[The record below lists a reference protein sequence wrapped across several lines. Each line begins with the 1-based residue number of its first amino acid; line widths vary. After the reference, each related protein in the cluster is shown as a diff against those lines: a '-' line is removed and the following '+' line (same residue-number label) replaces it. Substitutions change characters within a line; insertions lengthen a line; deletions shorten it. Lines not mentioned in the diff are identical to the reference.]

1 MVPSSG
7 RRQNASCDPCRHSKK
22 RCAFDPG
29 IQPGSGAPCQNCA
42 HLGHLC
48 TFNFV
53 AARRA
58 QKGAKILAYHKSGS
72 FSGQASP
79 PATSPAA
86 ASVNTLDPGVA
97 WTTIQ
102 PPTERE
108 MHLDNMIWAGLGP
121 QTFLDFDTF
130 FATEPQGWMDLSEG
144 VLNNDIL
151 GTNYE
156 VNDDAIT
163 PVVSP
168 TGFRSQSQEKQRHF
182 EDALVGDFWHGSS
195 IQLLNST
202 ALTEGVTK
210 NLSRIYDTM
219 MVGLA
224 SRYLSYVCNQFAGAH
239 GYIIEPE
246 NAAKQ
251 LTYSDPEDRQRL
263 PDGMLSLTGQ
273 CCQSGWGQ
281 TVRQSTQEPIESFR
295 RITLIGVA
303 RFLDN
308 FSTLYGNKLDP
319 KKRKLD
325 EDTFTS
331 VLQAFASQFASPDD
345 LDPGRQDILSE
356 NIVESAEDP
365 ASSITMNQVF
375 AAAWFNAHSHLTQS
389 INNRSFAHLYSVFL
403 FHMTA
408 VPSEASSKAEC
419 SGSPLRFL
427 DLALH
432 QIKSL
437 TALLSE
443 FCSDLESQSLYR
455 VLLESSHRIFHW
467 FGYIR
472 DTIASL
478 ASERCCILDDLPI
491 AIGEA
496 LPISYASV
504 SPPTLDETV
513 AETSQQ
519 GSRCIFSLFRQTI
532 SFNSVLQ
539 QRSPHP
545 GPSTVNATIDSLTK
559 AVDAFHATHDAWID
573 QCLADFVRLSIQS
586 KQSAGFLILF
596 WNLGVLRVVEAMRMA
611 SRVLGTPSDAQTA
624 KLATNYEARAL
635 RRIVA
640 ISERINEVSAHGDV
654 RLSDVSEDRL
664 PLISH
669 HANTGLT
676 ALVLST
682 AIEHTISGAQL
693 ADLHSYLEPTT
704 PPILT
709 SNVMASIKTL
719 LAGLSTLHRTIS
731 GESAARPALRNL
743 LRRYGDII
751 MDCWDENSTE
761 T

>member
-29 IQPGSGAPCQNCA
+29 SQPGSGAPCQNCA

-58 QKGAKILAYHKSGS
+58 QKGAKILASPKSGP

-79 PATSPAA
+79 PAASPAA
-86 ASVNTLDPGVA
+86 ASVNALNPGVA

-151 GTNYE
+151 GTGYE
-156 VNDDAIT
+156 VNNDAIT
-163 PVVSP
+163 PLVSP
-168 TGFRSQSQEKQRHF
+168 TGFSSQSQEKLRHF
-182 EDALVGDFWHGSS
+182 EDAPAGDFWHGSS

-210 NLSRIYDTM
+210 NFSRIYDTM

-246 NAAKQ
+246 NAASQ
-251 LTYSDPEDRQRL
+251 LTSSDPEDRQRL
-263 PDGMLSLTGQ
+263 PDEMLSLTGQ

-281 TVRQSTQEPIESFR
+281 TVRQSTQKPIESFR

-345 LDPGRQDILSE
+345 LDPGRQDILSD

-375 AAAWFNAHSHLTQS
+375 TAAWFNAHSHLTQS
-389 INNRSFAHLYSVFL
+389 INNRSFVHLYSVFL

-408 VPSEASSKAEC
+408 VPSEASSKIEC

-427 DLALH
+427 DRALH
-432 QIKSL
+432 QLKSL
-437 TALLSE
+437 TALLS
-443 FCSDLESQSLYR
+443 
-455 VLLESSHRIFHW
+455 
-467 FGYIR
+467 
-472 DTIASL
+472 
-478 ASERCCILDDLPI
+478 
-491 AIGEA
+491 
-496 LPISYASV
+496 
-504 SPPTLDETV
+504 
-513 AETSQQ
+513 
-519 GSRCIFSLFRQTI
+519 
-532 SFNSVLQ
+532 
-539 QRSPHP
+539 
-545 GPSTVNATIDSLTK
+545 
-559 AVDAFHATHDAWID
+559 
-573 QCLADFVRLSIQS
+573 
-586 KQSAGFLILF
+586 FLILF
-596 WNLGVLRVVEAMRMA
+596 WNLGVLRVVEAITMA
-611 SRVLGTPSDAQTA
+611 SKVLETPSDAQTA
-624 KLATNYEARAL
+624 KLTINYEAAAL

-640 ISERINEVSAHGDV
+640 ISERISEASAHGDV
-654 RLSDVSEDRL
+654 RLSDASEDKL

-676 ALVLST
+676 ALGLST
-682 AIEHTISGAQL
+682 AIEHAISGAWL
-693 ADLHSYLEPTT
+693 AELPSYLEPTT

-731 GESAARPALRNL
+731 GECAARPALRNL